1 MTPQQKIEN
10 YYDFTREVNHI
21 KMLKNDYLEEIFEL
35 KRNQRYIYHILQANG
50 VKDKNFLKYKTLTKE
65 QTKNAKR
72 LMTMTIEALNKT
84 YSYFEVIY
92 KVAKNVYDFKDVL
105 LDVMQTFEQCL
116 DIQIVG
122 NERSDCEL
130 ISTLIRTCMQN
141 VLEVHEYERQFDL
154 KSLDKF
160 VENLKVM
167 DFELSGNIL
176 ESLKIFLRNLFK
188 VVNSKY
194 FFVLKTSQLQ

>member
-1 MTPQQKIEN
+1 
-10 YYDFTREVNHI
+10 
-21 KMLKNDYLEEIFEL
+21 
-35 KRNQRYIYHILQANG
+35 
-50 VKDKNFLKYKTLTKE
+50 
-65 QTKNAKR
+65 
-72 LMTMTIEALNKT
+72 
-84 YSYFEVIY
+84 
-92 KVAKNVYDFKDVL
+92 
-105 LDVMQTFEQCL
+105 
-116 DIQIVG
+116 
-122 NERSDCEL
+122 
-130 ISTLIRTCMQN
+130 MQN